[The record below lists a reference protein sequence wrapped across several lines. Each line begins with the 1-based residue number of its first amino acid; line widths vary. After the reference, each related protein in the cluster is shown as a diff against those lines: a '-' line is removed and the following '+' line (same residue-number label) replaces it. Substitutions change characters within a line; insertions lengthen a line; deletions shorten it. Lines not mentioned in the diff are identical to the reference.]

1 MRDARVAAKNVTKRY
16 ERYGL
21 EAQRRATNDP
31 MLSTNPLPFD
41 DHLIDFCDRDSNWG
55 PLLFLRP
62 ERKERMSQART
73 AAGAVLLGIPL
84 GLLGSILM
92 SLFGSFMHQPA
103 PGLFYFPVVLTVGYW
118 LVAQFTLARAWN
130 QRASRLARWG

>member
-1 MRDARVAAKNVTKRY
+1 
-16 ERYGL
+16 
-21 EAQRRATNDP
+21 

-41 DHLIDFCDRDSNWG
+41 DNLIDFCDRDSNWG

-62 ERKERMSQART
+62 ERKQRMSQRRT

-92 SLFGSFMHQPA
+92 NLFALAMQQRA
-103 PGLFYFPVVLTVGYW
+103 PGLFYFPLVLTLGYW
-118 LVAQFTLARAWN
+118 LVAHFTLARAWN
-130 QRASRLARWG
+130 QRAARLARWG